1 MDFWMAIGPFEK
13 SMSIKLGTQYH
24 VDKGLH
30 ARLLIGQLIKALQ
43 PAVRRFGPKV
53 RHEAGMEI
61 RQVSSKTMSS
71 SSWTASYRGAGAS
84 RGFQLMSCSVL
95 RSGSHI
101 FFKRNQQRIMHDDFY
116 NHMTSSQCCVSTV
129 RSPKNSHFPR
139 LHGDFVDV
147 SLKAGTGDPTPYSV
161 S

>member
-101 FFKRNQQRIMHDDFY
+101 FF
-116 NHMTSSQCCVSTV
+116 
-129 RSPKNSHFPR
+129 
-139 LHGDFVDV
+139 
-147 SLKAGTGDPTPYSV
+147 
-161 S
+161 